1 MYGVCQSVI
10 SWPKKKLLHITFN
23 RFLQKVLIQL
33 TIFKKWYI
41 KRLKVNLIKWKTL
54 TTTAFIH
61 SHDIIVQID
70 GLDGLKIKVE
80 NNMKLNKDENMP
92 Q

>member
-10 SWPKKKLLHITFN
+10 SWPKKNITFN

-54 TTTAFIH
+54 TTTTFIH
-61 SHDIIVQID
+61 SHDTIVQID
-70 GLDGLKIKVE
+70 GLDGLKIRVE
-80 NNMKLNKDENMP
+80 NNMN
-92 Q
+92 